1 MGLGGLIEAVVGLG
15 DLFVNLGNLIV
26 LFIKMF
32 AELIPA
38 AITIFNPVQLLNDI
52 ITGMF
57 LGIKVILVGVADI
70 FTSGPK
76 FAYNKCKDAG
86 EGLFGFRRA
95 RNPDGKLDAQ
105 GEIEKAN
112 KDGRVCVKPTT
123 FLLMITML
131 CPPLGLFVHLGVRGW
146 FHIIVCVF
154 LTIKTYYFP
163 GFIYAI
169 MHMIC

>member
-1 MGLGGLIEAVVGLG
+1 MNKLQKIAEFSKKASRILSTTSSKIKSE
-15 DLFVNLGNLIV
+15 V
-26 LFIKMF
+26 LKY
-32 AELIPA
+32 A
-38 AITIFNPVQLLNDI
+38 AIQ
-52 ITGMF
+52 
-57 LGIKVILVGVADI
+57 IKKNIA
-70 FTSGPK
+70 
-76 FAYNKCKDAG
+76 
-86 EGLFGFRRA
+86 
-95 RNPDGKLDAQ
+95 
-105 GEIEKAN
+105 EIEKAN